1 MDQRGAE
8 EKWPMEDRFWLEVRP
23 PCPSHIS
30 QPAEPA
36 LHSIA
41 SEIAGRLLTYS
52 IDVRRELS
60 LSKSIP
66 LLIMCARIV
75 VHSQGMVEGGSGVV
89 LTWLAVS
96 YFVRLQG
103 EAQRQAISS
112 YVLRNAAP
120 LPGTAAG
127 FLLLDEGYR

>member
-1 MDQRGAE
+1 MSFNEQEGTCSCTLRRSSITQDIAREYDKLRYVYDECYDYMKHEVVLAE
-8 EKWPMEDRFWLEVRP
+8 RKLTV
-23 PCPSHIS
+23 
-30 QPAEPA
+30 
-36 LHSIA
+36 L
-41 SEIAGRLLTYS
+41 RLCC
-52 IDVRRELS
+52 R
-60 LSKSIP
+60 SIP

>member
-1 MDQRGAE
+1 MQHR
-8 EKWPMEDRFWLEVRP
+8 
-23 PCPSHIS
+23 
-30 QPAEPA
+30 Q
-36 LHSIA
+36 
-41 SEIAGRLLTYS
+41 YQ
-52 IDVRRELS
+52 S
-60 LSKSIP
+60 LV
-66 LLIMCARIV
+66 ADWRAAYAV
-75 VHSQGMVEGGSGVV
+75 GGVV

-120 LPGTAAG
+120 LSGTAAG

>member
-1 MDQRGAE
+1 
-8 EKWPMEDRFWLEVRP
+8 
-23 PCPSHIS
+23 
-30 QPAEPA
+30 
-36 LHSIA
+36 
-41 SEIAGRLLTYS
+41 
-52 IDVRRELS
+52 
-60 LSKSIP
+60 
-66 LLIMCARIV
+66 MCARIV